1 MVNSSLSVS
10 VRALLPLLL
19 AFLGGF
25 SIPAMAGNV
34 ILIIGDGMD
43 DNQITIARN
52 YLVGSRGKLLVD
64 RLPLRSA
71 VQVVT
76 VDEENP
82 QRPLYVCLLYT
93 SPSPRD
99 S

>member
-25 SIPAMAGNV
+25 SLPAMAGSV

-43 DNQITIARN
+43 DHQITIARN

-71 VQVVT
+71 G
-76 VDEENP
+76 
-82 QRPLYVCLLYT
+82 T
-93 SPSPRD
+93 SSRRSMRTIPR
-99 S
+99 SSRYM